1 MAKKGKEDKKPGP
14 ASIHNRKARYD
25 YEIIETFEAGVALI
39 GAEVKSI
46 YLGRVNLTDAYCR
59 VLNGEAW
66 LLNADVEPYDKTHHF
81 APERR
86 RDRKLLLHRR
96 EIDLISRKAQEKGLT
111 IVPLAMYFKRGK
123 VKVEIAL
130 GRGKRQYDKREQ
142 IAKKEERR
150 ERERGIRD

>member
-1 MAKKGKEDKKPGP
+1 MQR
-14 ASIHNRKARYD
+14 S
-25 YEIIETFEAGVALI
+25 
-39 GAEVKSI
+39 AEECHH
-46 YLGRVNLTDAYCR
+46 RQA
-59 VLNGEAW
+59 
-66 LLNADVEPYDKTHHF
+66 EPYDKTHHF

-111 IVPLAMYFKRGK
+111 IIPLAMYFKRGK
-123 VKVEIAL
+123 VKVEVAL

-150 ERERGIRD
+150 ERERGARD